1 MTNFSIIWTA
11 SVRETAS
18 ASVMNGFP
26 RLLLLQRS
34 RRGAHPHQ
42 DVPGSPAPQGLRLK
56 SRSVLQEGAAQYVN
70 LLQDRRHLARSQGLR
85 HPARDQN
92 SRRKVSR

>member
-18 ASVMNGFP
+18 ASVMTGFP

-42 DVPGSPAPQGLRLK
+42 DVPGSLRTARPQAQK
-56 SRSVLQEGAAQYVN
+56 PQTSRTRPKQQEE
-70 LLQDRRHLARSQGLR
+70 SQPLTLEDIFGG
-85 HPARDQN
+85 D
-92 SRRKVSR
+92 KK